1 MITLRAKL
9 VVVVLMAALAEVA
22 LLRIALRLGPVLPAQ
37 GDVLWVFAGIERVG
51 VVALNVGVLA
61 GSLLIGL
68 VAVDALRVGWGGIPL
83 ALALIGAVIVNL
95 GLQQLVSALPAGTPA
110 MLHSLV
116 TGAAVLLT
124 VMRASPTARLR
135 VALALIGSTQ
145 VLTLV
150 QTMSLSTDLIA
161 GALSLS
167 VRPLVLAEIGAVISA
182 LALPHLLRARP
193 RRGEIVLGVLV
204 GLLVTVAATVQPWG
218 LATIGIWT
226 MAFSLFLPPILYGAA
241 IASVTVTMLLL
252 RREPDGAE
260 IISGLA
266 LILLAGL
273 KLDVSTYAIM
283 ALTGLLVVS
292 RAGRLSFI
300 GTQTL
305 VSSPGWLDA
314 AGDVKRPAA

>member
-9 VVVVLMAALAEVA
+9 VVVVLIAALAEVA
-22 LLRIALRLGPVLPAQ
+22 LLRIALRLGPVLPAH

-83 ALALIGAVIVNL
+83 ALALIGAVTVNL
-95 GLQQLVSALPAGTPA
+95 GLQQLVSVLPAGTPA

-135 VALALIGSTQ
+135 VALALIGTTQ

-150 QTMSLSTDLIA
+150 QTMSLSTDLRA

-167 VRPLVLAEIGAVISA
+167 VPPLVLAEIGAVISA
-182 LALPHLLRARP
+182 LALPHFLRARP

-226 MAFSLFLPPILYGAA
+226 MAFSLFLPPILYG
-241 IASVTVTMLLL
+241 
-252 RREPDGAE
+252 
-260 IISGLA
+260 
-266 LILLAGL
+266 
-273 KLDVSTYAIM
+273 
-283 ALTGLLVVS
+283 
-292 RAGRLSFI
+292 
-300 GTQTL
+300 
-305 VSSPGWLDA
+305 
-314 AGDVKRPAA
+314 